1 VLLHIPRLHSL
12 CLLSAAV
19 CCCLPSAVGFAQ
31 GGPHNHQIAAL
42 AVALKHA
49 CSEEFKAYQ
58 LQVVANSRAL
68 GEALKKR
75 GYKLVTDGTDN
86 HLLLWDL
93 RGEVG
98 EDGNEHCER
107 RYCIKPGVR
116 CVVCGLVAGD

>member
-1 VLLHIPRLHSL
+1 MRVLRPLVSR
-12 CLLSAAV
+12 V
-19 CCCLPSAVGFAQ
+19 PSAELGGLVCWSSKCHMQSRMRQTCITNVYAVHLLLLLFATLQ

-49 CSEEFKAYQ
+49 ATDEFKAYQ
-58 LQVVANSRAL
+58 RQVVANSRAL

-93 RGEVG
+93 RGEV
-98 EDGNEHCER
+98 R
-107 RYCIKPGVR
+107 R
-116 CVVCGLVAGD
+116 L

>member
-1 VLLHIPRLHSL
+1 ML
-12 CLLSAAV
+12 
-19 CCCLPSAVGFAQ
+19 Q

-49 CSEEFKAYQ
+49 AREEFKAYQ
-58 LQVVANSRAL
+58 RQVVANSRAL

-93 RGEVG
+93 RGEV
-98 EDGNEHCER
+98 R
-107 RYCIKPGVR
+107 RGKWGHAVWIVWVGGRVCVR
-116 CVVCGLVAGD
+116 EAAAAAQRLVHAVWSDC